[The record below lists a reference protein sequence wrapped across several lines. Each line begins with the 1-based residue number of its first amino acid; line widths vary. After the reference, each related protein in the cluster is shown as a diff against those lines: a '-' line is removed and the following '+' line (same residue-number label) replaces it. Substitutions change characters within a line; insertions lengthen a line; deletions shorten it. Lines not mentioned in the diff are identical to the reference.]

1 MENKGY
7 MTPQEAA
14 MEGLVGRY
22 LKVRSASDM
31 NGSATGPHLDHDSL
45 AAFTEGNLT
54 EREAKPI
61 VSHLV
66 DCSFC
71 RHVTAELIRLDVAFA
86 ESPAVAPASQTAEP
100 SKVSEVLSG
109 LLSKIFGTTDGAVF
123 AHNEKDEEN
132 DKPEDND
139 PADKESDDTK
149 AS

>member
-14 MEGLVGRY
+14 MENLVSQY
-22 LKVRSASDM
+22 LKVRSATE
-31 NGSATGPHLDHDSL
+31 AKGPHLDHDSL
-45 AAFTEGNLT
+45 AAFTEGNLS

-71 RHVTAELIRLDVAFA
+71 LHVTAELVRLDMAFA
-86 ESPAVAPASQTAEP
+86 ETPATAQIADTTEP

-109 LLSKIFGTTDGAVF
+109 LFSKIFGTNDGAVF
-123 AHNEKDEEN
+123 AHNEEAEE
-132 DKPEDND
+132 KK
-139 PADKESDDTK
+139 DKEDESSEDSK
-149 AS
+149 N